1 MRLHGVG
8 SAARDAGRS
17 TADLYQ
23 RVFGAP
29 SESARSV
36 PRPPRWWAPSALN
49 HAMHRLGYPLGEVVA
64 RGTASLRRRLGS
76 ADLMPRAI
84 VRVDDYPH
92 WTVSSDRFWEFH
104 AVLADHGVRYLLGA
118 TPFLL
123 SDPLSGSSGA
133 PRPFVEREWARLVEA
148 LGRGELEVGLHGVTH
163 RARTGAVAS
172 EFDSSS
178 PEEAERSIADA
189 WRWLVLR
196 GMTPVAFIP
205 PFNRFPMRLW
215 SALPV
220 RCNIL
225 CLGPESLRDVPLL
238 WSPAAYCGRTVVYSL
253 RPFYG
258 RATEILRGLRKGRW
272 LEIEGSIIP
281 ITLHWTW
288 EMSDGFRAVSA
299 LARYLAGFVKDWS
312 SFAAAQP

>member
-118 TPFLL
+118 TPFL
-123 SDPLSGSSGA
+123 
-133 PRPFVEREWARLVEA
+133 
-148 LGRGELEVGLHGVTH
+148 
-163 RARTGAVAS
+163 
-172 EFDSSS
+172 
-178 PEEAERSIADA
+178 
-189 WRWLVLR
+189 
-196 GMTPVAFIP
+196 
-205 PFNRFPMRLW
+205 
-215 SALPV
+215 
-220 RCNIL
+220 
-225 CLGPESLRDVPLL
+225 
-238 WSPAAYCGRTVVYSL
+238 
-253 RPFYG
+253 
-258 RATEILRGLRKGRW
+258 
-272 LEIEGSIIP
+272 
-281 ITLHWTW
+281 
-288 EMSDGFRAVSA
+288 
-299 LARYLAGFVKDWS
+299 
-312 SFAAAQP
+312 